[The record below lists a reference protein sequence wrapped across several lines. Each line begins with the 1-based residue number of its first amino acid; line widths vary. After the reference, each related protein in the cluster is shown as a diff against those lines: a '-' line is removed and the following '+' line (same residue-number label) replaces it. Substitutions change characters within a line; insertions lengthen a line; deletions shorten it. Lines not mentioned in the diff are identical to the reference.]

1 MANKVHLR
9 EKRAKLI
16 QEIAA
21 TLLGANYQETLVGRV
36 VREAG
41 GKEPIPQGRPGPG
54 LCYVTSCDGKV
65 TIERE

>member
-41 GKEPIPQGRPGPG
+41 GKEPIPQGRPGP
-54 LCYVTSCDGKV
+54 
-65 TIERE
+65 